1 MKQGKIALKISILL
15 ILSLTL
21 TAGYAQA
28 LPDLSSFGYRSA
40 SSTSYYDLI
49 ASKLSGMFGTSPTWN
64 IPSRSDISSFIYISR
79 SEAVEIA
86 ESLWP
91 DAIWTGIPAVQLKP
105 GMYVVTLRGYT
116 KDWAGVCPEGY
127 FCTVTSAG
135 GTVKIDS
142 KTGEILSVSRW
153 L

>member
-1 MKQGKIALKISILL
+1 MKRGTTIRRIFTLL
-15 ILSLTL
+15 ILSLFL

-28 LPDLSSFGYRSA
+28 LPDLSSFGYKSA
-40 SSTSYYDLI
+40 ASTSFFDLI
-49 ASKLSGMFGTSPTWN
+49 ASKLPGMFGNIPAWTSP
-64 IPSRSDISSFIYISR
+64 SRPDISSFMYISK
-79 SEAVEIA
+79 SQAIEIA

-91 DAIWTGIPAVQLKP
+91 NAIWTGTPEVRLKP
-105 GMYVVTLRGYT
+105 GVYTVTLRGYT
-116 KDWAGVCPEGY
+116 KDWEGECPEGY
-127 FCTVTSAG
+127 YCIITSAG

>member
-1 MKQGKIALKISILL
+1 MKFVILL
-15 ILSLTL
+15 VLSLTL

-28 LPDLSSFGYRSA
+28 LPDLSSFEYKSTI
-40 SSTSYYDLI
+40 STSYYNLI
-49 ASKLSGMFGTSPTWN
+49 ASKLSGMFGKLPGWN
-64 IPSRSDISSFIYISR
+64 TPSTPDVSSFMYISK
-79 SEAVEIA
+79 SEAIKIA

-91 DAIWTGIPAVQLKP
+91 DAIWTGTPAVQLKP
-105 GMYVVTLRGYT
+105 GVYIVTLRGYT
-116 KDWAGVCPEGY
+116 KDWEGDCPEGY
-127 FCTVTSAG
+127 YCTVTSAG